1 MKSIYIKFI
10 FCSVLLSA
18 LSLHSCTLDEYNPGA
33 FTKEALATSIDGY
46 ETLINQCY
54 FAMERFYYGAA
65 DWMSLTEGDTDLW
78 TYKANESTSY
88 TQWFWFFAGTSPN
101 TTYTNNWWNGTY
113 DGVGACNEAIA
124 LGDKPP
130 YTTEEE
136 RNAKIAEARFLRA
149 VYYFNAVEQFGAVT
163 MLTEPV
169 VTETLTYSPTR
180 TDPMTIYQEV
190 ILPDLRFASE
200 WLPTGTHAT
209 TTTPTKKAALGFLAK
224 ACLQTYEYGSTEYL
238 QEALDAAKKLITD
251 CETGGGKYN
260 TYMYPSYSEVF
271 KESNNWEN
279 KEALWKHRWYAGA
292 DGHGSSNG
300 NYKLNRND
308 EYFLCN
314 INKFGA
320 REDNQETRL
329 TWEGSITGIFMPTQ
343 HLLSLYAQKDGTLDP
358 RFHESF
364 TTEWNANKN
373 YTWDE
378 SAVHMYDKEETVIGK
393 ALNAAV
399 KKIVADI
406 NQRPFQKKSD
416 IRKSRMNGFEK
427 YDKPRMNQLPG
438 ESYTLCDYKYFLKVP
453 DNYHLEYDAHYYS
466 VLYTYKGK
474 PAILKATMT
483 EIRICD
489 EYNRLICRHPRSY
502 RDFPLYITDDN
513 HMPPEHLYYKEVNAH
528 DGAYYRRWA
537 SVYGESMVTLIDRI
551 LRSSKHEE
559 QAYNS
564 CAGVLH
570 SCKDVPHRLVQ
581 EAAEKCV
588 EANACKYSYFKKVLS
603 MVQNNHSSSAIN
615 GTGKLPSHTN
625 IRGKEAYK

>member
-1 MKSIYIKFI
+1 MK
-10 FCSVLLSA
+10 LSEFDFELPEELIA
-18 LSLHSCTLDEYNPGA
+18 QHPVEKRD
-33 FTKEALATSIDGY
+33 TSR
-46 ETLINQCY
+46 L
-54 FAMERFYYGAA
+54 M
-65 DWMSLTEGDTDLW
+65 
-78 TYKANESTSY
+78 
-88 TQWFWFFAGTSPN
+88 
-101 TTYTNNWWNGTY
+101 
-113 DGVGACNEAIA
+113 
-124 LGDKPP
+124 
-130 YTTEEE
+130 
-136 RNAKIAEARFLRA
+136 
-149 VYYFNAVEQFGAVT
+149 
-163 MLTEPV
+163 V
-169 VTETLTYSPTR
+169 VNRE
-180 TDPMTIYQEV
+180 
-190 ILPDLRFASE
+190 
-200 WLPTGTHAT
+200 
-209 TTTPTKKAALGFLAK
+209 
-224 ACLQTYEYGSTEYL
+224 
-238 QEALDAAKKLITD
+238 
-251 CETGGGKYN
+251 
-260 TYMYPSYSEVF
+260 
-271 KESNNWEN
+271 
-279 KEALWKHRWYAGA
+279 
-292 DGHGSSNG
+292 NG
-300 NYKLNRND
+300 NIEHRHFYDILDYLKPGDVLVRNNTKVIPAR
-308 EYFLCN
+308 L
-314 INKFGA
+314 FG
-320 REDNQETRL
+320 
-329 TWEGSITGIFMPTQ
+329 I
-343 HLLSLYAQKDGTLDP
+343 
-358 RFHESF
+358 
-364 TTEWNANKN
+364 
-373 YTWDE
+373 
-378 SAVHMYDKEETVIGK
+378 KEETNGHVEVLLLK
-393 ALNAAV
+393 ELKKDTYTSLEALNAAV

-564 CAGVLH
+564 CAGVFH

>member
-1 MKSIYIKFI
+1 MTKYREILRLKSLGLSQQSIADSCNVSKKTVNRVLKRAKELNISWPLDKSDTDAVLAEMFFPSAKQVKSNKRMPDYDYVHKELLRNGVSKKLLWTEYMEDCHANGEEPLMYSQFCYHIQQDEQKRRATMHINRKPGEQVEVDWVGDQPELLLDTTTGELRKVHIFTTTLGFSSLVYAEIFPDEKLPHFI
-10 FCSVLLSA
+10 TGTVHA
-18 LSLHSCTLDEYNPGA
+18 LS
-33 FTKEALATSIDGY
+33 
-46 ETLINQCY
+46 
-54 FAMERFYYGAA
+54 YYGAVPKYLVPDNLRTA
-65 DWMSLTEGDTDLW
+65 VTRHSKDELVLQSAFSDLETFYDTIILPPPPRKPKGKPTVENHVRFLETHLVEELKKD
-78 TYKANESTSY
+78 
-88 TQWFWFFAGTSPN
+88 
-101 TTYTNNWWNGTY
+101 TYT
-113 DGVGACNEAIA
+113 
-124 LGDKPP
+124 
-130 YTTEEE
+130 
-136 RNAKIAEARFLRA
+136 
-149 VYYFNAVEQFGAVT
+149 
-163 MLTEPV
+163 
-169 VTETLTYSPTR
+169 
-180 TDPMTIYQEV
+180 
-190 ILPDLRFASE
+190 
-200 WLPTGTHAT
+200 
-209 TTTPTKKAALGFLAK
+209 
-224 ACLQTYEYGSTEYL
+224 
-238 QEALDAAKKLITD
+238 
-251 CETGGGKYN
+251 
-260 TYMYPSYSEVF
+260 
-271 KESNNWEN
+271 
-279 KEALWKHRWYAGA
+279 
-292 DGHGSSNG
+292 
-300 NYKLNRND
+300 
-308 EYFLCN
+308 
-314 INKFGA
+314 
-320 REDNQETRL
+320 
-329 TWEGSITGIFMPTQ
+329 
-343 HLLSLYAQKDGTLDP
+343 SL
-358 RFHESF
+358 E
-364 TTEWNANKN
+364 
-373 YTWDE
+373 
-378 SAVHMYDKEETVIGK
+378 

>member
-1 MKSIYIKFI
+1 MHDYNTILGVIELRLSKVSYDSVQKRYRIGRSGIALIMNRYKDSGLSLDDLRQMPASKVVDLIYPKGNLRHKDIPLPDFEKIHEQMIQMGKHADLSFLWIDYKKEHPNGYQLAQFYKLYRDFMIDTYGTSKTSMPVERIPGEKMYIDWVGDQPELLLDTTTGELRKVHIFTTTLGFSSLVYAEIFPDEKLPHFI
-10 FCSVLLSA
+10 TGTVHA
-18 LSLHSCTLDEYNPGA
+18 LS
-33 FTKEALATSIDGY
+33 
-46 ETLINQCY
+46 
-54 FAMERFYYGAA
+54 YYGAVPKYLVPDNLRTA
-65 DWMSLTEGDTDLW
+65 VTRHSKDELVLQSAFSDLETFYDTIILPPPPRKPKGKPTVENHVRFLETHLVEELKKD
-78 TYKANESTSY
+78 
-88 TQWFWFFAGTSPN
+88 
-101 TTYTNNWWNGTY
+101 TYT
-113 DGVGACNEAIA
+113 
-124 LGDKPP
+124 
-130 YTTEEE
+130 
-136 RNAKIAEARFLRA
+136 
-149 VYYFNAVEQFGAVT
+149 
-163 MLTEPV
+163 
-169 VTETLTYSPTR
+169 
-180 TDPMTIYQEV
+180 
-190 ILPDLRFASE
+190 
-200 WLPTGTHAT
+200 
-209 TTTPTKKAALGFLAK
+209 
-224 ACLQTYEYGSTEYL
+224 
-238 QEALDAAKKLITD
+238 
-251 CETGGGKYN
+251 
-260 TYMYPSYSEVF
+260 
-271 KESNNWEN
+271 
-279 KEALWKHRWYAGA
+279 
-292 DGHGSSNG
+292 
-300 NYKLNRND
+300 
-308 EYFLCN
+308 
-314 INKFGA
+314 
-320 REDNQETRL
+320 
-329 TWEGSITGIFMPTQ
+329 
-343 HLLSLYAQKDGTLDP
+343 SL
-358 RFHESF
+358 E
-364 TTEWNANKN
+364 
-373 YTWDE
+373 
-378 SAVHMYDKEETVIGK
+378 

-502 RDFPLYITDDN
+502 RDFPLYITDDS

-570 SCKDVPHRLVQ
+570 SCKDVPHRLVR

-588 EANACKYSYFKKVLS
+588 EANACKYSYFKKVLG
-603 MVQNNHSSSAIN
+603 MVQNNHSSSGIN
-615 GTGKLPSHTN
+615 GKLPSHTN